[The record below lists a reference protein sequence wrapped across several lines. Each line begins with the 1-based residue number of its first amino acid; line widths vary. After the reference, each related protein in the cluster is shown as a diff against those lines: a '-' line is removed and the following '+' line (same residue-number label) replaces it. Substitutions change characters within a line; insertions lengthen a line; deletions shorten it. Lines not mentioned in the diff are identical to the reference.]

1 LILIYFIVEVFNQ
14 KFEEDILSNTSGHL
28 KRILAALIHNQRPD
42 SNEINEDEVKKDAQ
56 NLFTAGDKKWGTDES
71 KFIEILCKRRLN

>member
-1 LILIYFIVEVFNQ
+1 MILIYFIVEVFNQ

>member
-1 LILIYFIVEVFNQ
+1 M
-14 KFEEDILSNTSGHL
+14 